1 MTQTLAQLLPGES
14 GRVAALD
21 FPSRK
26 ARRMEDL
33 GFLPGQRVTA
43 LHTAPF
49 GGIVAYQVLDTVI
62 ALRDTDARRITLQRK
77 KMTLRLCGT
86 SSFLCYCR
94 CVLRRTPPR
103 WRAWRQRSRC

>member
-1 MTQTLAQLLPGES
+1 MTQTLAQLSPGES

-43 LHTAPF
+43 LHTAPLA
-49 GGIVAYQVLDTVI
+49 GSPPI
-62 ALRDTDARRITLQRK
+62 
-77 KMTLRLCGT
+77 
-86 SSFLCYCR
+86 R
-94 CVLRRTPPR
+94 CWTP
-103 WRAWRQRSRC
+103 

>member
-21 FPSRK
+21 FPPRK

-43 LHTAPF
+43 LHTVPF
-49 GGIVAYQVLDTVI
+49 GGITAYQGEGPVLYV
-62 ALRDTDARRITLQRK
+62 
-77 KMTLRLCGT
+77 
-86 SSFLCYCR
+86 SSVTAAAKPANEVVSF
-94 CVLRRTPPR
+94 
-103 WRAWRQRSRC
+103 